1 MTTTQ
6 TRVATVATYVLWRAR
21 AARVTHPE
29 GHFDGG
35 GRWYP
40 SDRENPEGFT
50 AGLRGPS
57 RAWPS
62 SYLAGART
70 RKHAAALVEAALG
83 GSPVPADVA
92 SAVEVARKLVE
103 AAVAAETVTVPI
115 TVPVKGRAV
124 RAKVA
129 A

>member
-1 MTTTQ
+1 MTTQ
-6 TRVATVATYVLWRAR
+6 ARVATVATYVLWRAR

-29 GHFDGG
+29 GRFDGG

-50 AGLRGPS
+50 SGLRGPS
-57 RAWPS
+57 RAWPF
-62 SYLAGART
+62 SYLVGART
-70 RKHAAALVEAALG
+70 RRHAAALVEAALAG
-83 GSPVPADVA
+83 AAVPADVT
-92 SAVEVARKLVE
+92 SAVEVAREFVP
-103 AAVAAETVTVPI
+103 AAIAAETVAVSA
-115 TVPVKGRAV
+115 KGRAA

>member
-29 GHFDGG
+29 GHFV
-35 GRWYP
+35 
-40 SDRENPEGFT
+40 T
-50 AGLRGPS
+50 
-57 RAWPS
+57 
-62 SYLAGART
+62 
-70 RKHAAALVEAALG
+70 
-83 GSPVPADVA
+83 VPI
-92 SAVEVARKLVE
+92 
-103 AAVAAETVTVPI
+103 TVPI